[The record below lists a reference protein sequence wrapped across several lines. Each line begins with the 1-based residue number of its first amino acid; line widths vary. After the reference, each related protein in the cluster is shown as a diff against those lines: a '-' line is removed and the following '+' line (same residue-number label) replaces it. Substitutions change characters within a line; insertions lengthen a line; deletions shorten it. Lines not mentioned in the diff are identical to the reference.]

1 MPLAFDEAFFE
12 DFFVGE
18 PEIGD
23 VRGTEA
29 ENVFQRAADFPEMKI
44 HADALE
50 QFDERLGA
58 HGFDRLGT
66 GAVVVQPVVG
76 GDINGLR
83 ADSMAI
89 NVKETPGFGL
99 GRGKPCCYTSSRWCT
114 QRLFEGSFPK
124 NSA

>member
-12 DFFVGE
+12 DFFVGV

-58 HGFDRLGT
+58 HGLDGLRT
-66 GAVVVQPVVG
+66 NAVVVQLMVG
-76 GDINGLR
+76 DDINGLGTG
-83 ADSMAI
+83 SMPVD
-89 NVKETPGFGL
+89 VKEAPGFGL
-99 GRGKPCCYTSSRWCT
+99 GRGEPGCYT
-114 QRLFEGSFPK
+114 
-124 NSA
+124 